1 MSLKTHAKLY
11 ASISKTEAQE
21 DGTLKVW
28 GYASTGAVDSDGETI
43 TADAMKAALPDY
55 MLWGAVREMHQSKA
69 AGTALEASVE
79 ADGRTFF
86 GCHVVDSE
94 AVKKVNAGVYKG
106 FSIGGK
112 VTERDTLN
120 KTIIKGIK
128 LIEVS
133 LVDRPANPGA
143 VFTVIKCE
151 TERTAEDDV
160 TDLADLINKGEVSP
174 ADLLA
179 LVKASKTAAD
189 ASTVADEASAA
200 ADAASDAAEDASD
213 KADSSD
219 NTDDDQAASD
229 AHQDAATA
237 HYKAAG
243 LTTSKVAKK
252 KHNRKASMHQSQA
265 WQMSTKAASADD
277 LQKAGKT
284 ISEASM
290 AQLKKAHDA
299 LAQLGCCT
307 ATDAEKLAK
316 AHEHDELS
324 KVQADLST
332 ATEALA
338 KAESEV
344 ARLKAAPAVG
354 KAFLKAVAVGKEA
367 DTNSATPPADAPA
380 SLTTDPLEL
389 IKAAQKNPRII
400 AMR

>member
-160 TDLADLINKGEVSP
+160 TDLADLINKGEFGVMV
-174 ADLLA
+174 AARGDG
-179 LVKASKTAAD
+179 VKAVPLKD
-189 ASTVADEASAA
+189 VVGERRTVPLDHDWIESARSVHTCFG
-200 ADAASDAAEDASD
+200 D
-213 KADSSD
+213 
-219 NTDDDQAASD
+219 
-229 AHQDAATA
+229 
-237 HYKAAG
+237 
-243 LTTSKVAKK
+243 
-252 KHNRKASMHQSQA
+252 
-265 WQMSTKAASADD
+265 
-277 LQKAGKT
+277 
-284 ISEASM
+284 
-290 AQLKKAHDA
+290 
-299 LAQLGCCT
+299 
-307 ATDAEKLAK
+307 
-316 AHEHDELS
+316 
-324 KVQADLST
+324 
-332 ATEALA
+332 
-338 KAESEV
+338 
-344 ARLKAAPAVG
+344 
-354 KAFLKAVAVGKEA
+354 
-367 DTNSATPPADAPA
+367 
-380 SLTTDPLEL
+380 
-389 IKAAQKNPRII
+389 
-400 AMR
+400 